1 MSNSGFTITLN
12 SQQVQ
17 DALNDLAGRLD
28 NLKPAMEDIG
38 RALQN
43 ITEDAFAAE
52 ASPFGGAWPDLS
64 PVTKA
69 RREALGKWPGPK
81 LQMTAG
87 GLAASIFYDAD
98 ATRVVLGAPKVY
110 AATQQFG
117 RADNRMYNTARG
129 HPAPIPPR
137 PFLPVNPAGEL
148 PPAARD
154 EILAILAG
162 YLARVC
168 FNPRPAMKPGDSWA
182 DCRSGFVPPV
192 SIHARL

>member
-1 MSNSGFTITLN
+1 MSDGFTITLD

-17 DALNDLAGRLD
+17 AALTALAGRLD
-28 NLKPAMEDIG
+28 HLKPALEDIG

-69 RREALGKWPGPK
+69 RRAKLGKWPGPM

-87 GLAASIFYDAD
+87 GLAASIFYDAND
-98 ATRVVLGAPKVY
+98 QRVILGAPKVY

-117 RADNRMYNTARG
+117 RADNRMYNTPRG

-148 PPAARD
+148 PPAAQS
-154 EILAILAG
+154 EILSILAG
-162 YLARVC
+162 YLAR
-168 FNPRPAMKPGDSWA
+168 A
-182 DCRSGFVPPV
+182 
-192 SIHARL
+192 

>member
-1 MSNSGFTITLN
+1 MPSNGFTLTLDD
-12 SQQVQ
+12 QAVHA
-17 DALNDLAGRLD
+17 ALTALAGRLG
-28 NLKPAMEDIG
+28 NLAPVMEDIG

-98 ATRVVLGAPKVY
+98 ATRVVLGSPKIY
-110 AATQQFG
+110 AATHQFG
-117 RADNRMYNTARG
+117 RPDNRMFGKAL
-129 HPAPIPPR
+129 APIPPR
-137 PFLPVNPAGEL
+137 PFLPVNAAGEF
-148 PPAARD
+148 PPATQS
-154 EILAILAG
+154 EILNLLAT
-162 YLARVC
+162 YLARAT
-168 FNPRPAMKPGDSWA
+168 PA
-182 DCRSGFVPPV
+182 
-192 SIHARL
+192 